1 MRRLVMAALVAGAA
15 VLAPAT
21 VSAAAPLNPNEVC
34 TDGNCYLVTTT
45 VTGYHLTYDA
55 NGNIIGITPIEGGAP
70 SGAGVPIGRI
80 MWQPTRLGQQ
90 VPKTYYTTLSW
101 YPFNTSLVDVSS
113 LPPPIDR
120 RDGVLKRQPL
130 LSLDRPSWL
139 GTFYE
144 HGVIN
149 PAQELAAQGKPLAP
163 NQIEYLRRRIAETG
177 GWVPGTL
184 YVTLILAPA
193 PDGRWRVSRWL
204 YNFEARWQEALNLP
218 PPQCPPG
225 SPGTWPNCNE
235 ASLDDECSGG
245 LAWNETTQT
254 CEPPPPPPP
263 PSCPPDYEWNPATNA
278 CEPRPPGCPE
288 CGDIDPGGRVR
299 LIR

>member
-184 YVTLILAPA
+184 YVTLMLAPA
-193 PDGRWRVSRWL
+193 PDGRWRVTRWL

-235 ASLDDECSGG
+235 TPPPTPPSPPADECPP
-245 LAWNETTQT
+245 TQIRD
-254 CEPPPPPPP
+254 
-263 PSCPPDYEWNPATNA
+263 SATGR
-278 CEPRPPGCPE
+278 CRCPE
-288 CGDIDPGGRVR
+288 GQYIDPADGTCRIMTSRPKDPRIRVY
-299 LIR
+299 LNE